1 MCPLIW
7 LRVNLPGLHK
17 GLPASFAQL
26 RSLYQRLFA
35 TIAYLNRTAHPLFAC
50 AAKFARVKHLGPET
64 RTARSGR
71 KVGSFALP
79 PAYQVRK

>member
-26 RSLYQRLFA
+26 RSLYQR
-35 TIAYLNRTAHPLFAC
+35 P
-50 AAKFARVKHLGPET
+50 
-64 RTARSGR
+64 
-71 KVGSFALP
+71 LP
-79 PAYQVRK
+79 PLHISIALLIHSLLVRRSLRV